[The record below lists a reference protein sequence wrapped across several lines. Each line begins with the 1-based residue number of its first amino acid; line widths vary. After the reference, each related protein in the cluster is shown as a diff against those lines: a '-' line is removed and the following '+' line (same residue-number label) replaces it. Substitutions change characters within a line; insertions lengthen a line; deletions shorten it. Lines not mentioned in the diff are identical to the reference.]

1 MNKVKEVLE
10 VLGLEVGVEYKC
22 VGFRGIYKINNSGAL
37 LINHGKG
44 FDYGENMDLI
54 DVISG
59 KIVLTPMP
67 FKPKDNEQFYLVLL
81 DGTTRYSSFSI
92 NDMYD
97 FYAVNTGNCFKTR
110 EEAEANKDMILAMF
124 EKMRNGEY
132 GNE

>member
-37 LINHGKG
+37 LINLGKG
-44 FDYGENMDLI
+44 FDYSYRYGENIDLI

-67 FKPKDNEQFYLVLL
+67 FKPKD
-81 DGTTRYSSFSI
+81 
-92 NDMYD
+92 
-97 FYAVNTGNCFKTR
+97 
-110 EEAEANKDMILAMF
+110 KDRILAMF